1 MTLQQLRFLVAVAQN
16 DLNITAAGAKLGAT
30 QPALSRQLKLLEEEL
45 GFTLFVRNG
54 RAFSSIT
61 SLGERVLKHAYRLL
75 REVQSIREV
84 SAESRDA
91 KSGVLSIG
99 TTHTQARYV
108 LPAVIQHFRARYPE
122 VEVHLH
128 QGTVEQIAEMA
139 VLDRIDLAMASG
151 SRELFSDH
159 ILLPCY
165 RWHRR
170 IIAPRDHPLTRIA
183 RPSLR
188 QLAAYPL
195 ITYVFSFSGPSSLYE
210 LFTSEKLHPDVA
222 ITAQDSDVIKTYV
235 RLGLGVGIIAD
246 PALEQEDVEDL
257 AAIDAAHLFPDH
269 TTWIGFR
276 RGALLGRYTNDFLQL
291 LAPHLTRHL
300 LTQARASGTQD
311 AVNALFEQV
320 RLPVFQP
327 PQATAELPN
336 VMTGRRNVIPG
347 SVSLPKNRL

>member
-1 MTLQQLRFLVAVAQN
+1 MTLQQLRFLVAVAQS

-54 RAFSSIT
+54 RAFSSVT
-61 SLGERVLKHAYRLL
+61 TLGERVLKHAQRLL

-91 KSGVLSIG
+91 KTGVLSIG

-108 LPAVIQHFRARYPE
+108 LPAVIQRFRAQYPQ

-139 VLDRIDLAMASG
+139 LLDRIDLAMASG
-151 SRELFSDH
+151 SRELFADH

-170 IIAPRDHPLTRIA
+170 IIAPKDHPLTRIA

-195 ITYVFSFSGPSSLYE
+195 ITYVFSFSGRSSLYE
-210 LFTSEKLHPDVA
+210 LFSSEKLHPDVA

-246 PALEQEDVEDL
+246 PALEQEDVETL
-257 AAIDAAHLFPDH
+257 AALDAAHLFPDH

-300 LTQARASGTQD
+300 LSQARSSDSQD
-311 AVNALFEQV
+311 ELDALFEQIPI
-320 RLPVFQP
+320 PVFQP
-327 PQATAELPN
+327 PLNYKT
-336 VMTGRRNVIPG
+336 
-347 SVSLPKNRL
+347 S

>member
-1 MTLQQLRFLVAVAQN
+1 MTLQQLRFLVAIAQS

-61 SLGERVLKHAYRLL
+61 SLGERVLKHAHRLL

-84 SAESRDA
+84 SAQSRDA
-91 KSGVLSIG
+91 KTGVLSIG

-108 LPAVIQHFRARYPE
+108 LPAVIQRFRTQYPQ

-139 VLDRIDLAMASG
+139 LLDRIDLAMASG
-151 SRELFSDH
+151 SRELFADH

-170 IIAPRDHPLTRIA
+170 IIAPKDHPLTRVA

-195 ITYVFSFSGPSSLYE
+195 ITY
-210 LFTSEKLHPDVA
+210 TSEKLHPDVA

-246 PALEQEDVEDL
+246 PALEQEDIESL
-257 AAIDAAHLFPDH
+257 ATIDAAHLFPDH

-300 LTQARASGTQD
+300 LTQARSSDTQD
-311 AVNALFEQV
+311 AVDSLFERV
-320 RLPVFQP
+320 PI
-327 PQATAELPN
+327 PN
-336 VMTGRRNVIPG
+336 YKT
-347 SVSLPKNRL
+347 S

>member
-1 MTLQQLRFLVAVAQN
+1 MTLQQLRFLVAVAQS

-108 LPAVIQHFRARYPE
+108 LPAVIQRFRAQYPE

-139 VLDRIDLAMASG
+139 LLDRIDLAMASG
-151 SRELFSDH
+151 SRELFTDH

-170 IIAPRDHPLTRIA
+170 IIAPKDHPLTRIA
-183 RPSLR
+183 RPTLR

-195 ITYVFSFSGPSSLYE
+195 DHLCIQLQLARSSLYE
-210 LFTSEKLHPDVA
+210 LFSRARNCIRMWPLRRRTRMSSRPMSGWDWVSESSPIPLSSRRMLSTLPPS
-222 ITAQDSDVIKTYV
+222 TPPTCF
-235 RLGLGVGIIAD
+235 R
-246 PALEQEDVEDL
+246 
-257 AAIDAAHLFPDH
+257 
-269 TTWIGFR
+269 TT
-276 RGALLGRYTNDFLQL
+276 
-291 LAPHLTRHL
+291 P
-300 LTQARASGTQD
+300 
-311 AVNALFEQV
+311 
-320 RLPVFQP
+320 
-327 PQATAELPN
+327 
-336 VMTGRRNVIPG
+336 PG
-347 SVSLPKNRL
+347 SAFAAAPCWAATPVTSCSCWLPT

>member
-16 DLNITAAGAKLGAT
+16 DLNITTAGAKLGAT

-45 GFTLFVRNG
+45 GFALFVRNG
-54 RAFSSIT
+54 RAFSGIT
-61 SLGERVLKHAYRLL
+61 SIGERVLKHAQTVL
-75 REVQSIREV
+75 REVQCIKDV

-108 LPAVIQHFRARYPE
+108 LPGIIQRFRTQYPD

-139 VLDRIDLAMASG
+139 LLDRIDLAMASG
-151 SRELFSDH
+151 SRELFADH

-170 IIAPRDHPLTRIA
+170 IIAPKDHPLSRIA
-183 RPSLR
+183 QPTLR
-188 QLAAYPL
+188 QLAGFPL
-195 ITYVFSFSGPSSLYE
+195 ITYVFSFSGPSSLHE
-210 LFTSEKLHPDVA
+210 LFTNERLRPQVA

-235 RLGLGVGIIAD
+235 RLGMGVGIIAEL
-246 PALEQEDVEDL
+246 ALEQDDVETL
-257 AAIDAAHLFPDH
+257 ACIDASHLFPAH

-276 RGALLGRYTNDFLQL
+276 RGTLLGRYTNDFLQL
-291 LAPHLTRHL
+291 LAPHLSRHL
-300 LTQARASGTQD
+300 LGQARSSETEAD
-311 AVNALFEQV
+311 VDALFE
-320 RLPVFQP
+320 RLTIPVFQP
-327 PQATAELPN
+327 PRAVSELQN
-336 VMTGRRNVIPG
+336 VMTERENVMAVDG
-347 SVSLPKNRL
+347 SLGSNRL

>member
-108 LPAVIQHFRARYPE
+108 LPAVIQRFRAQYPE

-128 QGTVEQIAEMA
+128 QGTVEQIAQMA
-139 VLDRIDLAMASG
+139 LLDRIDLAMASG
-151 SRELFSDH
+151 SRELFTDH

-170 IIAPRDHPLTRIA
+170 IIVPKDHPLTRFA
-183 RPSLR
+183 RPNLR

-195 ITYVFSFSGPSSLYE
+195 ITYEFSFSGPSSLYE
-210 LFTSEKLHPDVA
+210 LFTSERLHPDVA

-235 RLGLGVGIIAD
+235 RLGLGVGVIAA

-300 LTQARASGTQD
+300 LTQARASDTQD
-311 AVNALFEQV
+311 AVDSLFAP
-320 RLPVFQP
+320 LTIPVFQP
-327 PQATAELPN
+327 PQAIAGRGPN
-336 VMTGRRNVIPG
+336 YKT
-347 SVSLPKNRL
+347 S

>member
-1 MTLQQLRFLVAVAQN
+1 MTLQQLRFLVAVAQS

-45 GFTLFVRNG
+45 GFSLFVRNG

-61 SLGERVLKHAYRLL
+61 ALGERVLKHAHRLL
-75 REVQSIREV
+75 QEVQSIREV

-91 KSGVLSIG
+91 KAGVLSIG

-108 LPAVIQHFRARYPE
+108 LPAVIQRFRTQYPQ

-139 VLDRIDLAMASG
+139 LLDRIDLAMASG
-151 SRELFSDH
+151 SRELFDDH

-170 IIAPRDHPLTRIA
+170 IIAPLGHPLTRIA
-183 RPSLR
+183 KPSLR
-188 QLAAYPL
+188 QVAAYPL
-195 ITYVFSFSGPSSLYE
+195 ITYVFSFSGRSSLYE
-210 LFTSEKLHPDVA
+210 LFTSEKLRPDVA

-235 RLGLGVGIIAD
+235 RLGLGIGIIAE
-246 PALEQEDVEDL
+246 PALEQEDAETL
-257 AAIDAAHLFPDH
+257 APVDADHLFPDH

-300 LTQARASGTQD
+300 LTQARSSDTQD
-311 AVNALFEQV
+311 EVDALFEQA
-320 RLPVFQP
+320 PI
-327 PQATAELPN
+327 PN
-336 VMTGRRNVIPG
+336 YKT
-347 SVSLPKNRL
+347 S

>member
-61 SLGERVLKHAYRLL
+61 ALGERVLTHAQRLM
-75 REVQSIREV
+75 REVHCIREI
-84 SAESRDA
+84 SAQSRDA
-91 KSGVLSIG
+91 SKGVLSIG

-108 LPAVIQHFRARYPE
+108 LPAVIRRFRTQYPE

-128 QGTVEQIAEMA
+128 QGTVEQIAELA
-139 VLDRIDLAMASG
+139 LLDRIDLAMASG
-151 SRELFSDH
+151 SRELFADH

-170 IIAPRDHPLTRIA
+170 IIAPKNHPLTRIA

-195 ITYVFSFSGPSSLYE
+195 ITYVFSFSGRSSLYE
-210 LFTSEKLHPDVA
+210 LFSSEKLHPDVA

-235 RLGLGVGIIAD
+235 RLGLGIGIIAD
-246 PALEQEDVEDL
+246 QALEQEDVETL
-257 AAIDAAHLFPDH
+257 ATIDASHLFPDH

-276 RGALLGRYTNDFLQL
+276 RGALLVRYANDFLQL
-291 LAPHLTRHL
+291 LAPHLTGHL
-300 LTQARASGTQD
+300 LTQARFGDTQD
-311 AVNALFEQV
+311 EVDALFAQFPI
-320 RLPVFQP
+320 PVFQP
-327 PQATAELPN
+327 PQPVA
-336 VMTGRRNVIPG
+336 GHG
-347 SVSLPKNRL
+347 